1 MIEKAKKNLIEKL
14 HTLPL
19 DLQKD
24 VKILLEALEIAQ
36 RKPEDDLPGEIW
48 KDIAGYEGLY
58 QVSNFGRVKSFQKPN
73 PQILKA
79 LANNKGGYLRVSLTK
94 KRISQQK
101 LIHVLVAEA
110 FLPNPDNL
118 PQVDHKFGDKTDNRA
133 CALEWVSQSENI
145 SRAFRLG
152 LNRPRKG
159 SEVINAKLIDD
170 EVRYI
175 RTHYKYKDK
184 EFNARALAKKF
195 NVSKTVILNI
205 IHHRKCAEKPPSL
218 DVGR

>member
-1 MIEKAKKNLIEKL
+1 MIEKAKKNLLAKFQ
-14 HTLPL
+14 TLPL
-19 DLQKD
+19 DLQED
-24 VKILLEALEIAQ
+24 VKILIEALEIAQ

-48 KDIAGYEGLY
+48 KDIAEYEGLY
-58 QVSNFGRVKSFQKPN
+58 QVSNLGRVKSFHKPT

-79 LANNKGGYLRVSLTK
+79 LANNKGGYLRVALTK
-94 KRISQQK
+94 KRISKQK
-101 LIHVLVAEA
+101 LVHVLVAEA

-159 SEVINAKLIDD
+159 SEVINAKLIDE

-175 RTHYKYKDK
+175 RSHYKPRDK
-184 EFNARALAKKF
+184 ENNANALAKKF
-195 NVSKTVILNI
+195 HVCKTTIFNVIR
-205 IHHRKCAEKPPSL
+205 RKSYTNVL
-218 DVGR
+218 D